1 VRNVLRAGV
10 HSEWQSPSLFFRL
23 HRPHHILRACP
34 WSENG
39 QLGKTR
45 PSSRYTSESTQVLT
59 SNNNERPALHKN
71 ETYTTNLAQLDALVF
86 TQERTVSRQD
96 ITVRVV
102 LPYLMYI
109 NAVLEM

>member
-1 VRNVLRAGV
+1 MCCALAYTASGNLL
-10 HSEWQSPSLFFRL
+10 PFFS
-23 HRPHHILRACP
+23 ACIAHTTSFVP
-34 WSENG
+34 
-39 QLGKTR
+39 LVGKWPIRRDPTQFKI
-45 PSSRYTSESTQVLT
+45 YLESTQVLT

-96 ITVRVV
+96 IRVRVV
-102 LPYLMYI
+102 LPYLIYI